1 MTHQTFGVCHAFED
15 VMLPMTGSKKP
26 YVLIDHDDS
35 NVLSVREF
43 LEGIFNGFDRGLCT
57 ALNSVKE
64 SKRDVICISIAG
76 RYSLSVTTR
85 KLDFRLRS
93 TFPTPA
99 NKNPVTVSCQAR
111 MWSLSICAA
120 RSKRCNS
127 SNCRS
132 PCHATPR
139 THLVANNS

>member
-1 MTHQTFGVCHAFED
+1 LTQQTFGVCHAFED

-26 YVLIDHDDS
+26 HVLIDHDDS

-43 LEGIFNGFDRGLCT
+43 LEGIFNGFDRGLCI

-64 SKRDVICISIAG
+64 SKRDVSCISIAG

-85 KLDFRLRS
+85 KLDLRLRS

-111 MWSLSICAA
+111 
-120 RSKRCNS
+120 
-127 SNCRS
+127 
-132 PCHATPR
+132 H
-139 THLVANNS
+139 